1 MFVLILVI
9 IPVII
14 SIIVIIVIIIIP
26 ISIVLPLLLV
36 VLPLLIVFVMF
47 VMFVMLVWL
56 SWSISYMG
64 TAWPSWSSVAALRA
78 RAALVVTPVMLW
90 ILCVNMV
97 NIHMILPADR
107 AIEIVRVLESLPLS
121 GGHHAL
127 ELLVAVMPAVG
138 INVAIAADAVEII
151 EIDVQDAVALNA
163 AQSQFHHHLICDKT
177 GFCLDIRQSL
187 SIHRCYHHPY
197 CYDCH
202 HYSFHNYLLFK
213 GLLLHFFIS
222 GAKIERIAEKSKGKT
237 INLRM
242 IFPKSI
248 GGNSRNKIVVSFI
261 C

>member
-1 MFVLILVI
+1 MNSLAWIFLFYHRMFVLISVSI
-9 IPVII
+9 I
-14 SIIVIIVIIIIP
+14 IIVIIVIIIP
-26 ISIVLPLLLV
+26 ISIVLPLLFV
-36 VLPLLIVFVMF
+36 VLPLLIVFVML
-47 VMFVMLVWL
+47 VMLVML
-56 SWSISYMG
+56 V
-64 TAWPSWSSVAALRA
+64 WPSWSSVAALWA
-78 RAALVVTPVMLW
+78 RAALVVSPVMLW
-90 ILCVNMV
+90 ILGVNMV

-138 INVAIAADAVEII
+138 IDVAIALDAIEII

-177 GFCLDIRQSL
+177 GFCLNICQSL
-187 SIHRCYHHPY
+187 SIHRYYHHP
-197 CYDCH
+197 CCNQCH
-202 HYSFHNYLLFK
+202 NHSFHNDLLFK
-213 GLLLHFFIS
+213 GLLLHLFIS

-237 INLRM
+237 INQRM

>member
-14 SIIVIIVIIIIP
+14 SIIVIVVIIIIIP

-36 VLPLLIVFVMF
+36 VLPLLIVFVML
-47 VMFVMLVWL
+47 VMFVWL
-56 SWSISYMG
+56 SWSIGYMG
-64 TAWPSWSSVAALRA
+64 SAWPSWSSVAALWA

-90 ILCVNMV
+90 ILGVNMV
-97 NIHMILPADR
+97 NIHMIIPADR

-138 INVAIAADAVEII
+138 INVAIAADAIEII

-177 GFCLDIRQSL
+177 GFSLDIRQSL

-213 GLLLHFFIS
+213 GLLLHLFIS

-237 INLRM
+237 INQRM

>member
-9 IPVII
+9 ISVII
-14 SIIVIIVIIIIP
+14 SIIVIIP

-36 VLPLLIVFVMF
+36 VLPLLIVL
-47 VMFVMLVWL
+47 VMLVILVMLVRL

-64 TAWPSWSSVAALRA
+64 SAWPSRSSVAALRA
-78 RAALVVTPVMLW
+78 RAALVVSPVMLW
-90 ILCVNMV
+90 ILGVNMV

-138 INVAIAADAVEII
+138 IDVAIAADAVQVGEV
-151 EIDVQDAVALNA
+151 DVQEIVALGA

-213 GLLLHFFIS
+213 GLLLHLFIS

-237 INLRM
+237 INQRM
-242 IFPKSI
+242 IFPKNI